1 MLTLVSCVAE
11 LDMILVVAGSLDLQ
25 GVKLVEKEAKLGVGT
40 IETTKTPTRERD
52 TEGLQK

>member
-1 MLTLVSCVAE
+1 MLTRILWVAE
-11 LDMILVVAGSLDLQ
+11 LDMILVVAGSLAQQ

-40 IETTKTPTRERD
+40 LETTKTPTRERE

>member
-11 LDMILVVAGSLDLQ
+11 LDMILVVPRSLEQQ

-40 IETTKTPTRERD
+40 LETTKTPTRERD